1 MSLYRQSRGARGR
14 AVTIAAVIALLGG
27 GALGFVL
34 GRSTAPEP
42 SIAEQVADLQARV
55 EPALDGLALV
65 PDHYAQGLEAGGSV
79 QYEGS
84 VQQAEAAHDAFTAEA
99 ADLRAVNPAG
109 YEAAEAKIEELLA
122 AIEARKPPAEV
133 KRLAAEA
140 EAAVAAASAISEPD
154 G

>member
-14 AVTIAAVIALLGG
+14 AVAIAAVVALLGG
-27 GALGFVL
+27 AVLGFTL
-34 GRSTAPEP
+34 GRGTAPEP

-84 VQQAEAAHDAFTAEA
+84 VQQAEAARDAFTAEA
-99 ADLRAVNPAG
+99 DDLRAINPAG
-109 YEAAEAKIEELLA
+109 YDAAEAKIGELLA

-133 KRLAAEA
+133 ERLAAEA
-140 EAAVAAASAISEPD
+140 EAAVAAASGLAEP
-154 G
+154 GG